1 MLFRNETGASA
12 AEKRARTTARKKA
25 AATLRGHQAGRAI
38 QQTAE
43 QSGHGGSVTSPAHI
57 AASRARST
65 DNDSLDDSLTKVSF
79 RYVASRGRHGSGSGY
94 RNEFGSSHGGNTSD
108 SSSSY
113 SSGSSRY
120 YYGSIVPALP
130 VPPDQLAVCHFFSN
144 FVLVPFQG
152 TGRGYMDFLVPLM
165 KTAES
170 PTSLYASVGTKEVA
184 TLRGGA
190 DGAGSTPGTGSSP
203 NTEARAAL
211 SIAFRAC
218 ALASMGTRVASNGFA
233 FADKALS
240 AYTRAL
246 AATHLALR
254 DPTLS
259 RADNTLGAVLL
270 LSLFEVS
277 TPTSSFPPSFSVY
290 ILICAEHHCQAHGPL
305 RMGLPY

>member
-25 AATLRGHQAGRAI
+25 AATLRGRQAGRAA
-38 QQTAE
+38 QQTGEKSAP
-43 QSGHGGSVTSPAHI
+43 GVTSTLPAHP
-57 AASRARST
+57 AASQGRRT
-65 DNDSLDDSLTKVSF
+65 DSDSPDDSLTKASHRF
-79 RYVASRGRHGSGSGY
+79 VATHDRPGSSSSY
-94 RNEFGSSHGGNTSD
+94 RNDFGSNHGGNSGN
-108 SSSSY
+108 SSGSSGSY

-130 VPPDQLAVCHFFSN
+130 VPPEQLAVCHFFSN

-152 TGRGYMDFLVPLM
+152 TGRGYMDFLVPMM

-170 PTSLYASVGTKEVA
+170 PTSLYASIGSKESAALRSGNEVA
-184 TLRGGA
+184 VA
-190 DGAGSTPGTGSSP
+190 TPGTVTSS

-254 DPTLS
+254 DPVLS
-259 RADNTLGAVLL
+259 RADSTLGAVLL

-277 TPTSSFPPSFSVY
+277 AWLHFHS
-290 ILICAEHHCQAHGPL
+290 L
-305 RMGLPY
+305 